1 MGGWRPLA
9 SDTPVEVEERQIEG
23 WRQMSPAQKAALIS
37 GLTGAA
43 LAMTRAGL
51 RERHPAASE
60 RELFLRLAVLTLGR
74 DLARRAYPDAQ
85 SLPEP

>member
-9 SDTPVEVEERQIEG
+9 SDTPVEVEDRQIEG

-43 LAMTRAGL
+43 LAMARAGL
-51 RERHPAASE
+51 RERHPTASE

-74 DLARRAYPDAQ
+74 DLAGRAYPDVQ